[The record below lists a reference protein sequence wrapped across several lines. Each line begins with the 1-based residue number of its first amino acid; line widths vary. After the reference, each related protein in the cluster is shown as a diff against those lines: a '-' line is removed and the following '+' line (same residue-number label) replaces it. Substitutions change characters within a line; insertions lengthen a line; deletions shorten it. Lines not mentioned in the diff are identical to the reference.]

1 MIRKAREQHYE
12 ALLTDNEKN
21 SKKFW
26 KIIKQVFPSNSTKIN
41 SSSSVPIIE
50 VTTFGITENNN
61 ANIFWKY
68 YSSVANLLKTK
79 AMPIKNFA
87 WGSPVEITSRTDKEF
102 NFEYVPKTFI
112 ERELRSSNRNKATGI
127 DNLYAGLLRY
137 VASVI
142 AAPLSFLINLL
153 LQTGI
158 VPSNWKVAQV
168 IPLYKKVLE
177 RFVHY
182 QLVNYLEQNNLLSVR
197 QYGYRKKRSTELAT
211 AYLVDKILKA
221 ADKGLITG
229 VLFVELS
236 KAIDNLGHSRL
247 ITKLQ
252 SYGIK
257 RQAIQQFIDYL
268 FAHHE
273 VVKFNNKT
281 SEKFPLT
288 CGVPQGSI
296 L

>member
-1 MIRKAREQHYE
+1 M
-12 ALLTDNEKN
+12 
-21 SKKFW
+21 
-26 KIIKQVFPSNSTKIN
+26 FPSNSTKIN
-41 SSSSVPIIE
+41 SSSSVPIIK

-61 ANIFWKY
+61 ANIFWNY
-68 YSSVANLLKTK
+68 YSSAANLLKTK

-112 ERELRSSNRNKATGI
+112 ERELRSLNRNKATGI

-142 AAPLSFLINLL
+142 AAPLSFLINLS

-168 IPLYKKVLE
+168 IPLYKKGDKTEPCSYRPISILPILRKVPE
-177 RFVHY
+177 RSVHY

-211 AYLVDKILKA
+211 AYLVDEIRKA

-229 VLFVELS
+229 VLFVDLS
-236 KAIDNLGHSRL
+236 KAFDTLGHSRL

-257 RQAIQQFIDYL
+257 RQALQWFIDYL
-268 FAHHE
+268 FARQKF
-273 VVKFNNKT
+273 VKFNNKT